1 MAIRITDPD
10 TDPYPDPYRDT
21 GKTYLG
27 GGIHCLGASSLANE
41 FESNSAVHDV
51 WLLFIKS
58 HLVNIN

>member
-1 MAIRITDPD
+1 MAIRRDSD
-10 TDPYPDPYRDT
+10 PDPYRDT

-27 GGIHCLGASSLANE
+27 GGIHCLGASSFANE
-41 FESNSAVHDV
+41 FESNSPVHDDDV